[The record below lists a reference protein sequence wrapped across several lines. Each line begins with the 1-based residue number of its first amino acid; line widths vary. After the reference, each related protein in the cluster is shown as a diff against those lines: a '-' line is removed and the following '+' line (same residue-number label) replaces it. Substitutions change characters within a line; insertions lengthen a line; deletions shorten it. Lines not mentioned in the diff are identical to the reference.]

1 MTALSKP
8 VVADPLF
15 CAALAALTE
24 LVPSYAR
31 ADLKLKQRVFTA
43 MQAELDSVQSSLD
56 QDGQLGECVYQ
67 AGWHNSVL
75 RLALVGMRVMLN

>member
-1 MTALSKP
+1 MTALSQP

-31 ADLKLKQRVFTA
+31 GDLKLKQRVCNA
-43 MQAELDSVQSSLD
+43 MQAELVSVRRSLD
-56 QDGQLGECVYQ
+56 QDRQLGECVYQ

-75 RLALVGMRVMLN
+75 RLALVGMRELTD